1 MEYIKNKIIKGY
13 DLKKKEAVEL
23 YKGIDTERLY
33 EIANDVRKFFMG
45 NKVSLCTI
53 MNAKSGQCSEDCKY
67 CAQSSHYETNIEEYP
82 LISKEDAIT
91 RAKENISYGVN
102 HFSLVTSGKGLIGK
116 DFEKIIDIYKELS
129 INFPELKLCAS
140 HGIISY
146 DQAKKLK
153 EAGVTTYHH
162 NLESS
167 KRFYKEICT
176 THSYNDRVNTILNA
190 QKAGLSVC
198 SGGIIGMGE
207 TIFDRINMAYELKK
221 LKIKSIPINI
231 LKPVKGTPYEHKN
244 KLKPEEILKT
254 IAIFRLILPK
264 AYIRFAGGRSFL
276 GKYEAKGFEAGVN
289 GALVGNYLTTIGNKI
304 EEDIEMIKE
313 MGFEIL

>member
-162 NLESS
+162 NLCLLDTSPSPRDKSQDRMPSS
-167 KRFYKEICT
+167 
-176 THSYNDRVNTILNA
+176 A
-190 QKAGLSVC
+190 
-198 SGGIIGMGE
+198 
-207 TIFDRINMAYELKK
+207 
-221 LKIKSIPINI
+221 
-231 LKPVKGTPYEHKN
+231 
-244 KLKPEEILKT
+244 
-254 IAIFRLILPK
+254 
-264 AYIRFAGGRSFL
+264 
-276 GKYEAKGFEAGVN
+276 
-289 GALVGNYLTTIGNKI
+289 
-304 EEDIEMIKE
+304 
-313 MGFEIL
+313 